1 MECREGKTIEGKDEK
16 SKINRKQRNMFQI
29 DLTGK
34 TVVITGVTTGIGASI
49 AKMFAKAGANISG
62 CATTAE
68 GGEFTKVGIEN
79 PEKALYTQCDV
90 TKEED
95 LQKFIQNT
103 MDTFG
108 RIDVLVSNA
117 GQNVFEGAANCD
129 EAHWQQN
136 MELNLASHWRLSK
149 LCKPYLEKNNG
160 VIIIMTSNHAYSS
173 IPGCFPYN
181 VAKTAL
187 TGLVRSLAIEWGPII
202 RTVGI
207 APGFIDTPGN
217 QKWFDSFPDP
227 KTERQRTID
236 LHPVKKI
243 GSPEEIGAW
252 CVFLAS
258 GYASFASGV
267 TYLVDGGRTALMQDQ

>member
-1 MECREGKTIEGKDEK
+1 
-16 SKINRKQRNMFQI
+16 MFQI

-49 AKMFAKAGANISG
+49 AKMFVKAGANVSG
-62 CATTAE
+62 CATAAD
-68 GGEFTKVGIEN
+68 GGEFTKTIIEN
-79 PEKALYTQCDV
+79 SDKTLYTQCDV
-90 TKEED
+90 TREED

-103 MDTFG
+103 METFG
-108 RIDVLVSNA
+108 GIDVLISNA

-129 EAHWQQN
+129 ETHWQQN

-173 IPGCFPYN
+173 ILGCFPYN
-181 VAKTAL
+181 VTKTAL
-187 TGLVRSLAIEWGPII
+187 TGLVRSLAIEWGPKI

-217 QKWFDSFPDP
+217 QKWFDSFPEP
-227 KTERQRTID
+227 ETERQRTID

-252 CVFLAS
+252 CVFLS
-258 GYASFASGV
+258 SEYASFASGV
-267 TYLVDGGRTALMQDQ
+267 TYLVDGGRSALMQEQ

>member
-1 MECREGKTIEGKDEK
+1 
-16 SKINRKQRNMFQI
+16 MFQI

-62 CATTAE
+62 CATSAD
-68 GGEFTKVGIEN
+68 GGDFTKVISET
-79 PEKALYTQCDV
+79 PEKTLYTQCDV

-103 MDTFG
+103 METFG

-136 MELNLASHWRLSK
+136 MELNLASHWRLTK
-149 LCKPYLEKNNG
+149 LCKPHLEKNNG

-181 VAKTAL
+181 VTKTAL
-187 TGLVRSLAIEWGPII
+187 TGLVRSLAIEWRPTI

-227 KTERQRTID
+227 ETERQRTID

-252 CVFLAS
+252 CVFLS
-258 GYASFASGV
+258 SEYASFASGV
-267 TYLVDGGRTALMQDQ
+267 TYLIDGGRTALMQDQ

>member
-1 MECREGKTIEGKDEK
+1 
-16 SKINRKQRNMFQI
+16 MFQI

-34 TVVITGVTTGIGASI
+34 TVVVTGVTTGIGASI

-62 CATTAE
+62 CATSTDA
-68 GGEFTKVGIEN
+68 GEFTNATVEN
-79 PEKALYTQCDV
+79 SEKTLYTQCDV

-103 MDTFG
+103 IETFG

-136 MELNLASHWRLSK
+136 MELNLGSHWRLSK

-173 IPGCFPYN
+173 ISGCFPYN

-187 TGLVRSLAIEWGPII
+187 TGLVRSLAIEWGPAI
-202 RTVGI
+202 RAVGI

-227 KTERQRTID
+227 ETERQRTID

-258 GYASFASGV
+258 EYASFASGV

>member
-1 MECREGKTIEGKDEK
+1 MECREGKKIAGKDEK
-16 SKINRKQRNMFQI
+16 SKINKNKRNMFQI

-34 TVVITGVTTGIGASI
+34 TVVITGITTGIGASI

-62 CATTAE
+62 CATSAD
-68 GGEFTKVGIEN
+68 GGEFIRAVEN

-90 TKEED
+90 TREED

-103 MDTFG
+103 IEKFG
-108 RIDVLVSNA
+108 RMDVLVSNA

-136 MELNLASHWRLSK
+136 MELNLASHWRLTK
-149 LCKPYLEKNNG
+149 LSKPYLEKNNG

-181 VAKTAL
+181 VTKTAL
-187 TGLVRSLAIEWGPII
+187 TGLVRSLAIEWGPAI

-207 APGFIDTPGN
+207 APGFIETPGN
-217 QKWFDSFPDP
+217 QKWFDSFSDP
-227 KTERQRTID
+227 EKERQRTID

-252 CVFLAS
+252 CVFLS
-258 GYASFASGV
+258 SEYASFASGV
-267 TYLVDGGRTALMQDQ
+267 TYLIDGGRTALLQDQ